1 MYRYEEMNLQEL
13 MANDTLDPESAE
25 VLYAMAQCYRLG
37 KGTEVDMELY
47 KKALEG
53 AADAGSET
61 AAEELKVLTE
71 QEKHVS
77 NSNEEKVQRDLT
89 TLPIDELMDL
99 ARADDIEACCEVYC
113 RYGKEESRYLIHAAE
128 LIDQGNHSL
137 NKEECQKILETLADH
152 YLNNEKD
159 TEKAMEAY
167 GKSAEL
173 GSAAAC
179 WKLVELC
186 ADEQQKMF
194 YAKKAANI
202 GSDKDMYRY
211 AEILRKVGR
220 RAEADACLEKL
231 LKQGD
236 LDETLK
242 MQIKMWHHTEAEEK
256 EVVQFAWSHVEEL
269 PCKEFLGNYYGTD
282 PAELF
287 EDQLPTDEQAYKLA
301 DLHRGARWKRNPW
314 YVWMQWAAERGNEK
328 AIAEVQVENEIRR
341 REYEEELKRKERIE
355 EQNRIERIKNMKK
368 YPEICITGDK
378 AVKLSIYDCSG
389 TNGMNDSMGMQFG
402 GIRYGTVIISAVME
416 VDAFHKLGYDEEDI
430 ADWNNA
436 IKRNPTYSE
445 DIKEYLQVKFN
456 ECKDHIIFPSI
467 TYGYNSYCVP
477 MFEADSFE
485 HDYVDND
492 VREYMQS
499 IYKNGRK
506 DVYHAML
513 ITDYSFSPFA
523 DSKDERKFFANH
535 LRELI
540 RLDLQQYCDHIG
552 VVVETDDH
560 LAQSLSVI
568 GFKKLSPTS
577 SVYSARMDGES
588 DDNRGKKTNSII
600 TAIIFLI
607 AIIFLSVKH
616 MIGILDVLLALV
628 IFGLGGPIPF
638 FVFASRLISG
648 WLN

>member
-159 TEKAMEAY
+159 TEKAMEAH

-202 GSDKDMYRY
+202 GSDKDMYR
-211 AEILRKVGR
+211 
-220 RAEADACLEKL
+220 
-231 LKQGD
+231 
-236 LDETLK
+236 
-242 MQIKMWHHTEAEEK
+242 
-256 EVVQFAWSHVEEL
+256 
-269 PCKEFLGNYYGTD
+269 
-282 PAELF
+282 
-287 EDQLPTDEQAYKLA
+287 
-301 DLHRGARWKRNPW
+301 
-314 YVWMQWAAERGNEK
+314 
-328 AIAEVQVENEIRR
+328 
-341 REYEEELKRKERIE
+341 
-355 EQNRIERIKNMKK
+355 
-368 YPEICITGDK
+368 
-378 AVKLSIYDCSG
+378 
-389 TNGMNDSMGMQFG
+389 
-402 GIRYGTVIISAVME
+402 
-416 VDAFHKLGYDEEDI
+416 
-430 ADWNNA
+430 
-436 IKRNPTYSE
+436 
-445 DIKEYLQVKFN
+445 
-456 ECKDHIIFPSI
+456 
-467 TYGYNSYCVP
+467 
-477 MFEADSFE
+477 
-485 HDYVDND
+485 
-492 VREYMQS
+492 
-499 IYKNGRK
+499 
-506 DVYHAML
+506 
-513 ITDYSFSPFA
+513 
-523 DSKDERKFFANH
+523 
-535 LRELI
+535 
-540 RLDLQQYCDHIG
+540 
-552 VVVETDDH
+552 
-560 LAQSLSVI
+560 
-568 GFKKLSPTS
+568 
-577 SVYSARMDGES
+577 
-588 DDNRGKKTNSII
+588 
-600 TAIIFLI
+600 
-607 AIIFLSVKH
+607 
-616 MIGILDVLLALV
+616 
-628 IFGLGGPIPF
+628 
-638 FVFASRLISG
+638 
-648 WLN
+648 